1 MQEKDIKKISQLSI
15 YRSLAFALLGIVII
29 SFYYSL
35 VDKESAVFITLMIAF
50 AYLFFSFK
58 YIKAQIEVWKN
69 IPRFRFLS
77 WYYISFSI
85 IGIVVFLVI
94 AILNYWLSNDVLLS
108 SVFFILFLTELISF
122 YLIYKYALHFIV
134 VQPDSIW
141 IVKKQIRIIYPS
153 SIAEIYYRND
163 ILIFKLQNEKTI
175 FINFLETTNANE
187 LRKQIANWLHQN
199 NFHQYSEI
207 IEELKSI
214 H

>member
-15 YRSLAFALLGIVII
+15 YRSLAFASLGIVII
-29 SFYYSL
+29 SFYYSF

-58 YIKAQIEVWKN
+58 YIKAQIDVWKN
-69 IPRFRFLS
+69 TQRFRFLS
-77 WYYISFSI
+77 WYYISFTI
-85 IGIVVFLVI
+85 IGIVVFLVVT
-94 AILNYWLSNDVLLS
+94 ILNYWLFHDILLS

-122 YLIYKYALHFIV
+122 YLIYRYALHFIV
-134 VQPDSIW
+134 VKPDSIW

-175 FINFLETTNANE
+175 FINFLETSNVKV
-187 LRKQIANWLHQN
+187 LRKQIADWLYQN